1 MKGLE
6 IPAPTVPEGFRVL
19 MRELNSLGLD
29 VVPHEIEEEVL
40 IEEPEEV
47 TPEELAELEANSAD
61 VEDEDTDEL
70 ADETEEIPEVD
81 ADLDLEEDTEEG
93 DEA

>member
-1 MKGLE
+1 
-6 IPAPTVPEGFRVL
+6 

>member
-1 MKGLE
+1 M
-6 IPAPTVPEGFRVL
+6 
-19 MRELNSLGLD
+19 D